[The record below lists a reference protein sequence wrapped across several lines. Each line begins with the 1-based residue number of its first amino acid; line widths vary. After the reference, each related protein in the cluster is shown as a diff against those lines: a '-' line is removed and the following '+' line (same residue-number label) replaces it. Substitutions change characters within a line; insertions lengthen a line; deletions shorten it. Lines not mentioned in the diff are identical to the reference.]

1 MRHRKAGLKLNR
13 TPSHRNAMFR
23 NMVTSL
29 LKHDRIR
36 TTGTKAM
43 ELRRWADHII
53 TLAKR
58 GDLHARRQALAIV
71 REKDVVHKLFEN
83 AAERFGAT
91 SGGYTRVVKLGRR
104 PGDAAPVAL
113 VELVVSQ
120 DTKKKKT
127 KKKKTKVD
135 AAPKKAAADKKADYK
150 GAEKPKK
157 VAKKKAAPA
166 DKEDVPAVKAKKSD
180 EKKPKA
186 PAKKKVAKEEKPAAK
201 AAPEKDDAADSKDK
215 KDSTQKSPKVEE

>member
-1 MRHRKAGLKLNR
+1 
-13 TPSHRNAMFR
+13 
-23 NMVTSL
+23 MVTSL
-29 LKHDRIR
+29 FKHDRIR
-36 TTGTKAM
+36 TTGAKAK

-83 AAERFGAT
+83 AADRFGEI
-91 SGGYTRVVKLGRR
+91 SGGYTRVIKLGTR

-127 KKKKTKVD
+127 KKKKSKAE
-135 AAPKKAAADKKADYK
+135 AATKKAQADKKA
-150 GAEKPKK
+150 
-157 VAKKKAAPA
+157 
-166 DKEDVPAVKAKKSD
+166 AVKAKEPEDQKA
-180 EKKPKA
+180 EA
-186 PAKKKVAKEEKPAAK
+186 PAKEEAAKEEKPAAK
-201 AAPEKDDAADSKDK
+201 AAPKKKAEVKEKDAAEKKPAKAKKAEKPEKQTPAVPEEPAAADTEDAADSNKTDKDDK
-215 KDSTQKSPKVEE
+215 